1 MSGLEREAFGGG
13 DFECEANA
21 RFAVALVHH
30 PVLNRR
36 GEPAT
41 TAVTPLDVHDFAR
54 TCAFY
59 GAGAVYVVHPS
70 AAMRRLV
77 SDMLRYYLDGEGG
90 RRNPD
95 RRRTLA
101 RVRLAAT
108 LEEARD
114 DGGYA
119 LWGTSAA
126 PPADAVSPAGLRAR
140 PGRHL
145 VVFGTGGGLDA
156 SRLPEGIG
164 WLSPIEGDGMVR
176 HLSVRAALAIYMDR
190 LFG

>member
-1 MSGLEREAFGGG
+1 MTDEPDRAVEREAH
-13 DFECEANA
+13 A

-41 TAVTPLDVHDFAR
+41 TAITPLDVHDFAR

-59 GAGAVYVVHPS
+59 GVGRVYVVHPS

-101 RVRLAAT
+101 RVRLAAS
-108 LEEARD
+108 LEQARD

-119 LWGTSAA
+119 LWGTSAQ
-126 PPADAVSPAGLRAR
+126 PPAGAVPPAALRR
-140 PGRHL
+140 MPGRHL
-145 VVFGTGGGLDA
+145 VVFGTGGGLDV
-156 SRLPEGIG
+156 SRLPAAIG

-176 HLSVRAALAIYMDR
+176 HLSVRAALAICMDR
-190 LFG
+190 LFGQ